1 MLSHLKKGINTKLM
15 KRLDFFLSL
24 FIIII
29 FFFTLFKSLFSQ
41 IKCMQSKPVRECL
54 SLLRYKS
61 DSFKHGGFGVC
72 FCSIFL
78 FTAFYEHMRM

>member
-29 FFFTLFKSLFSQ
+29 IFFFYFVQESF
-41 IKCMQSKPVRECL
+41 QSDQVHAEQTCEGMP
-54 SLLRYKS
+54 
-61 DSFKHGGFGVC
+61 
-72 FCSIFL
+72 L
-78 FTAFYEHMRM
+78 FT

>member
-61 DSFKHGGFGVC
+61 DSFKHGVLVSVFVP
-72 FCSIFL
+72 FFFL
-78 FTAFYEHMRM
+78 LPSMNT